1 MFVLTV
7 PLLKNGNFLIL
18 YFLSLVVETKRGIVM
33 KDLVREAIEKSFQ
46 SIYFEVHAIYEPEEH
61 GWYTAAVDLF
71 QPGMTFRVYFT
82 LTEDQQIQVENA
94 ERWFMG

>member
-1 MFVLTV
+1 M
-7 PLLKNGNFLIL
+7 
-18 YFLSLVVETKRGIVM
+18 VETKRGIVM
-33 KDLVREAIEKSFQ
+33 KDLVREAIEESFQ

-82 LTEDQQIQVENA
+82 LTEEKKIQVENA